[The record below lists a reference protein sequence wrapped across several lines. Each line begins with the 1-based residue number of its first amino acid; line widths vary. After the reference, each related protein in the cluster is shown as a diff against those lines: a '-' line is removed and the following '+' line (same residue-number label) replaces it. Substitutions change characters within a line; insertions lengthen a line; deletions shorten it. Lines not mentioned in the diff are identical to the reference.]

1 MLTATYNPW
10 LVTLSVII
18 AVIASYTAL
27 SLAERVSASGRRG
40 SFFWFAGGAVSM
52 GIGIWSMHFIG
63 MLAFHL
69 PIPVAYDITLT
80 SISVIPAILASG
92 VALFEIRRGKRNIKT
107 LFIAA
112 LVMGGG
118 ISVMHYTG
126 MAAMR
131 MSPPISYNPV
141 LFVLSVTIAV
151 ATSMVALEIA
161 YYLQT
166 EAESSFIVSKKLG
179 SALIMGLAIA
189 GMHYTGM
196 AAANFV
202 SDSVCLARPQGID
215 PTLLAVLV
223 GGGSFTVLV
232 LTLMV
237 SVFDSRLAD
246 QNAKMVAELSRVN
259 AELNQR
265 AEELA
270 EAMTAE
276 IRSSANKDQLL
287 AAIVEQ
293 TSDTI
298 ITQNLHGR
306 ITSWNHAA
314 EIMFGYLE
322 GEVLGN
328 SLEEI
333 LSRHGSSFGNELQSC
348 AETSLVGRLES
359 VASKSTG
366 ESIHVASSVALLL
379 DGNQDPYGKIH
390 VIRDI
395 TRRKQ
400 AEEKIRTLS
409 QAIEQSPVSV
419 IITDPD
425 ANIQYVNKTFE
436 KISGYTSSE
445 VLGQNPSI
453 LKSGNIPDDTYKEM
467 WQTISSGKA
476 WQGEFQN
483 RRKNGDIYWEQVHIA
498 PVIDESETILHY
510 LAVKEDVT
518 LRKQQEE
525 HILRQAHFDSL
536 TELPNR
542 FLSLDRLSQ
551 LLNDAQRK
559 EKLVAVLFLDLDDF
573 KKINDSLGH
582 DAGDKLLVQAA
593 SRLSSVVR
601 SGDTVGR
608 LGGDEFIILLGGL
621 TNASDASPVVES
633 LLELFRTAFR
643 VDGRDLLLTASIGV
657 AVYPNDGETPSKLL
671 QNADSAMYHSKEQ
684 GRNTY
689 CYFTDAMNRDVSR
702 RLQIEEQMHGALD
715 RGEFR
720 LCYQPQVDVRSRRI
734 TSVEVLLRWSNAA
747 LGEISPVE
755 FIPIAEQTGL
765 IIPIGKFVLEQALS
779 MAAKWH
785 HALEQPPAIAVN
797 LSPRQ
802 FRESGLV
809 EFIEKSLIDSGVPGD
824 RVELEITEGVLMSG
838 HAYIDSALSSLSA
851 MGVHIAMDD
860 FGTGYSSLSYL
871 RRYPFDVLKIDR
883 SFINDITV
891 DNADLQLVTAAI
903 AMAHG
908 LGLKVVAEGVETE
921 EQLVLLAL
929 HGCDFAQGF
938 LLSKPVSDEMIMQL
952 LELETCA

>member
-40 SFFWFAGGAVSM
+40 SFYWFAGGACSM

-80 SISVIPAILASG
+80 SVSVIPAILASG

-131 MSPPISYNPV
+131 MSPPISYDPI
-141 LFVLSVTIAV
+141 LFTLSITIAV
-151 ATSMVALEIA
+151 AASMAALEIA
-161 YYLQT
+161 YFLQT
-166 EAESSFIVSKKLG
+166 ETESSFFISKKLG

-202 SDSVCLARPQGID
+202 TGSVCLARPQGID

-223 GGGSFTVLV
+223 GGGSFTVL
-232 LTLMV
+232 LMTLMM
-237 SVFDSRLAD
+237 SIFDSRLAD

-259 AELNQR
+259 ADLNRR

-270 EAMTAE
+270 GAMTDE
-276 IRSSANKDQLL
+276 LRSSANKDQLL
-287 AAIVEQ
+287 AAIVRQ

-298 ITQNLHGR
+298 VTQDLDGN
-306 ITSWNHAA
+306 ITSWNSAA
-314 EIMFGYLE
+314 EAMFGYLE
-322 GEVLGN
+322 EEVLGH
-328 SLEEI
+328 SLEEV
-333 LSRHGSSFGNELQSC
+333 LSRHGSRFGNELQSS
-348 AETSLVGRLES
+348 AETNVAGRLES
-359 VASKSTG
+359 VACKSSG
-366 ESIHVASSVALLL
+366 EPINVASSVAILH
-379 DGNQDPYGKIH
+379 DANQDPYGKIH
-390 VIRDI
+390 IIRDI

-400 AEEKIRTLS
+400 AEERIRTLS

-425 ANIQYVNKTFE
+425 AKIQYVNNTFE
-436 KISGYTSSE
+436 KVSGYTATE
-445 VLGQNPSI
+445 VMGQNPRI
-453 LKSGNIPDDTYKEM
+453 LQSGNIPDETYEEM
-467 WQTISSGKA
+467 WQTITAGKA

-483 RRKNGDIYWEQVHIA
+483 RKKNGDIYWEQVHIA
-498 PVIDESETILHY
+498 PVLDESGTILHY

-525 HILRQAHFDSL
+525 HILRQAHYDSL

-551 LLNDAQRK
+551 LLNDAQRN

-582 DAGDKLLVQAA
+582 DAGDKLLIEAA
-593 SRLSSVVR
+593 SRLRSVVR

-608 LGGDEFIILLGGL
+608 LGGDEFIILLGGMAK
-621 TNASDASPVVES
+621 ASDASPVVEN
-633 LLELFRTAFR
+633 LLELFRSAFR
-643 VDGRDLLLTASIGV
+643 VDGRELLLTASIGV
-657 AVYPNDGETPSKLL
+657 AVYPNDGESPSELL
-671 QNADSAMYHSKEQ
+671 RKSDSAMYHSKEQ

-689 CYFTDAMNRDVSR
+689 CFFTDAMNRDVSR

-720 LCYQPQVDVRSRRI
+720 LCYQPQVDVRDRSI
-734 TSVEVLLRWSNAA
+734 TTVEALLRWNNAA
-747 LGEISPVE
+747 LGEVSPVE
-755 FIPIAEQTGL
+755 FIPIAEHTGL
-765 IIPIGKFVLEQALS
+765 IVPIGKFVLEQALS
-779 MAAKWH
+779 MAAKWQQL
-785 HALEQPPAIAVN
+785 LEQPPSIAVN

-809 EFIEKSLIDSGVPGD
+809 EFIEKSLLDSGVPGD
-824 RVELEITEGVLMSG
+824 QVELEITEGVLMSG
-838 HAYIDSALSSLSA
+838 HSYIDSALSSLSA
-851 MGVHIAMDD
+851 LGVHIAMDD

-891 DNADLQLVTAAI
+891 DKADLELVTAAI

-929 HGCDFAQGF
+929 NGCDYAQGF
-938 LLSKPVSDEMIMQL
+938 LFSKPTSDDTIIQM